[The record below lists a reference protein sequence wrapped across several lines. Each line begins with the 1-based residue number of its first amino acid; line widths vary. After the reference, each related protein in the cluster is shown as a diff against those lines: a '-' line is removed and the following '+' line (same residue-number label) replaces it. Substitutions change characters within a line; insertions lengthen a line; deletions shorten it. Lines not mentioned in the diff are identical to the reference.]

1 MFLSMCVFVCMCA
14 EGPAEPAER
23 RHHVPEGELARG
35 AAALQ
40 AAVGRPG
47 DGGDQAAQPDPSAPA
62 GPRRLLHEEPGAPGQ
77 SAAKITIDCSLVDY
91 SSTSIKHRKLQMLQF
106 VALGEA

>member
-62 GPRRLLHEEPGAPGQ
+62 GPRRLLHEEPGAPGH
-77 SAAKITIDCSLVDY
+77 SAAKLRLI
-91 SSTSIKHRKLQMLQF
+91 
-106 VALGEA
+106 AL